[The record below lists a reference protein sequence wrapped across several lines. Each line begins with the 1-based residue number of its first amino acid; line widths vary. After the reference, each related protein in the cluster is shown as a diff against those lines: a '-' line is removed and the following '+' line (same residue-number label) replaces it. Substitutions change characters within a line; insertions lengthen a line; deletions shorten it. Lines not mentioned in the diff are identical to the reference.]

1 MDLFIFR
8 GPIISEY
15 FFAKIIRLNHVH
27 FFILPSN
34 VAGQLRM
41 LLNLEIFNVKIIVKV
56 DKVKFMKQK

>member
-8 GPIISEY
+8 CPIIFEY